1 MFQLWCLGSSRKIA
15 VAANRRSVDDHI
27 VIIGW
32 SSEGAEL
39 EAYNIELSND
49 AWIPRIELQESGD
62 DNVLL
67 GLAFDFTTTNLQ
79 LTDPRDDSG
88 DTKLPPCPVLLCLS
102 LGGKLSLFSVARYVS
117 SLHPKSKE
125 TNIAIYFCIEC
136 IACPT

>member
-1 MFQLWCLGSSRKIA
+1 MPVLGTDNADNEFLAIT
-15 VAANRRSVDDHI
+15 
-27 VIIGW
+27 
-32 SSEGAEL
+32 
-39 EAYNIELSND
+39 
-49 AWIPRIELQESGD
+49 ESGD

-125 TNIAIYFCIEC
+125 TNIAIDFCIEC
-136 IACPT
+136 IACPTSKQRSNSSMFLCSELLKRGILESRAVSMGSF

>member
-1 MFQLWCLGSSRKIA
+1 MPVLGTDNADKEFLAIT
-15 VAANRRSVDDHI
+15 
-27 VIIGW
+27 
-32 SSEGAEL
+32 
-39 EAYNIELSND
+39 
-49 AWIPRIELQESGD
+49 ESGD

-117 SLHPKSKE
+117 SLHPKSMEQFIFALNALPVQPENKGH
-125 TNIAIYFCIEC
+125 TVACFCALNC
-136 IACPT
+136 